1 MKNLILLFFLFAL
14 GVSSAF
20 AQEFRL
26 LGKLPAPELKLTTL
40 DGKTVNT
47 ADLRGKI
54 VVYNFWFI
62 GCPPCMEEIPKLNEI
77 VDEFQGKDVIFL
89 ALATN
94 NKADLN
100 KFLQKKP
107 FKYQIISDAAPL
119 MLAGYGEAD
128 KSGTLRI
135 AFPTHI
141 VVNRQGFVE
150 VKVTGIKGLEDVKR
164 ELRKQFETTAT
175 TTAN

>member
-1 MKNLILLFFLFAL
+1 MKNSIVLFFLLAL
-14 GVSSAF
+14 GVSSVS
-20 AQEFRL
+20 AQDYRL
-26 LGKLPAPELKLTTL
+26 VGKLPAPELKLTTL
-40 DGKTVNT
+40 DGKEVRT

-77 VDEFQGKDVIFL
+77 VDEFQDKGVVFL

-94 NKADLN
+94 SKADLN

-119 MLAGYGEAD
+119 MLASYGEAD

-135 AFPTHI
+135 AFPTHV

-150 VKVTGIKGLEDVKR
+150 VKATGIKGLEDVRR

-175 TTAN
+175 TTQN